1 VYDSKVLS
9 VAEIARAVG
18 FSRSRAYELL
28 SD

>member
-1 VYDSKVLS
+1 VRDSKVLS

-18 FSRSRAYELL
+18 LSKSRVYELL